1 MNKTAKNKLVFLGI
15 ATVLSIF
22 AVPGVFA
29 QVCGVTWGDGCVWQY
44 AQQNGDITN
53 RAANINCINRMGNNY
68 GWCIDCNL
76 GYTYIDRWTGCVK
89 PSGSDVPC
97 RDSGGVCEVAYT
109 QACGYGEQELWGNWE
124 ATDGCNFLYG
134 GGSDYTCCCPA
145 GTEPDASNTRCVSL
159 TDNMPSADL
168 RVSPTSVT
176 AGASVTITLTWTD
189 DRGVDWVNPFY
200 NNA

>member
-68 GWCIDCNL
+68 G
-76 GYTYIDRWTGCVK
+76 
-89 PSGSDVPC
+89 
-97 RDSGGVCEVAYT
+97 
-109 QACGYGEQELWGNWE
+109 
-124 ATDGCNFLYG
+124 
-134 GGSDYTCCCPA
+134 
-145 GTEPDASNTRCVSL
+145 
-159 TDNMPSADL
+159 
-168 RVSPTSVT
+168 
-176 AGASVTITLTWTD
+176 
-189 DRGVDWVNPFY
+189 
-200 NNA
+200 